1 MTECLDYLAPLG
13 IAAAKFAGV
22 HLLPHVIPALKKVPA
37 LNSLAGSGVSNA
49 GGGSASG
56 LGVRFAIG
64 FGSAY
69 YFNNEQ
75 FHHGIN
81 ICLGAIKDSIL

>member
-1 MTECLDYLAPLG
+1 MFGLLVPLG

-22 HLLPHVIPALKKVPA
+22 HLLPHVIPALKRVPA
-37 LNSLAGSGVSNA
+37 LNSLAGSGVSKLE
-49 GGGSASG
+49 GVTSG

>member
-1 MTECLDYLAPLG
+1 MFGLLAPLG

-22 HLLPHVIPALKKVPA
+22 HLLPHVIPSLKKVPA
-37 LNSLAGSGVSNA
+37 LNSLAGSGVSKVEGVA
-49 GGGSASG
+49 FG
-56 LGVRFAIG
+56 LGSRFIIG

-75 FHHGIN
+75 FRHGIN
-81 ICLGAIKDSIL
+81 VCLAAIKDSIL